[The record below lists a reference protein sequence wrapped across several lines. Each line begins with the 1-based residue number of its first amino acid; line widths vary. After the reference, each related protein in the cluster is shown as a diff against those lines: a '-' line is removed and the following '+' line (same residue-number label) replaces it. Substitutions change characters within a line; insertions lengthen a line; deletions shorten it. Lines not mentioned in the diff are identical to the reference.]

1 MQNVRISYN
10 PDFHTNEVW
19 DEGVLIRN
27 SKRPT
32 GYQHPDQGEEDSLK
46 FI

>member
-10 PDFHTNEVW
+10 PDFHTSEVYS
-19 DEGVLIRN
+19 EGVLVRPP
-27 SKRPT
+27 KRPT
-32 GYQHPDQGEEDSLK
+32 GNMYPDQGEEDSLK